1 MIQFRQIIDQFNL
14 ILQRQLKRAVSK
26 LLKLDEW
33 KVSKWNIIKCYLKVI
48 KTFAANEWNLLI
60 QVGYIFS
67 FRDHLRIRK
76 QSRMTYINLVFES
89 IVVAQRL
96 EQQLPNQEVVGSNSI
111 GCRTTWITK
120 GQPVEPLSFWG
131 KLWRGE
137 KSYVLLGIRT
147 RNHVTGTKKACLHSP
162 MKLKFEFL
170 SLFLIGSSFSLV

>member
-48 KTFAANEWNLLI
+48 KTFAANEWNLLR
-60 QVGYIFS
+60 QVRYIFS
-67 FRDHLRIRK
+67 FRDHLLIHK

-96 EQQLPNQEVVGSNSI
+96 EQQLPNQEVVGSNST

-120 GQPVEPLSFWG
+120 GQSVEPLSFWG
-131 KLWRGE
+131 KLYKGE
-137 KSYVLLGIRT
+137 KVFLGIRM
-147 RNHVTGTKKACLHSP
+147 RNRFTGTKWACLHST